1 MNNVKSFLNR
11 NKSTMAWILVLFA
24 VRWSFADH
32 YRVPTG
38 SMLPTIQLGD
48 HIFTNK
54 MAYDFKI
61 PFTEIS
67 LTRTHNP
74 ERGEVIVFLFP
85 KDESINFVKRVIG
98 LPGETL
104 KIENNKVYI
113 NDQELNESYLPEEV
127 RHFIGQSQ
135 PEITIPENMY
145 FVMGD
150 NRRNS
155 LDSRFWGLVPRKNI
169 KGQASRVLWNISFN
183 SIIPD
188 MDLLRIG
195 KNL

>member
-1 MNNVKSFLNR
+1 MNVKSFLLKH
-11 NKSTMAWILVLFA
+11 KSTLMWILALFA
-24 VRWSFADH
+24 FRWSFADH

-48 HIFTNK
+48 HVFTNK

-67 LTRTHNP
+67 LTHTGEP
-74 ERGEVIVFLFP
+74 KRGDVMVFLFP

-113 NDQELNESYLPEEV
+113 NNAELNETYLPESTRHIIYEHQMEV
-127 RHFIGQSQ
+127 I
-135 PEITIPENMY
+135 IPHDMY

-150 NRRNS
+150 NRENS
-155 LDSRFWGLVPRKNI
+155 LDSRYWGLVPRKNI
-169 KGQASRVLWNISFN
+169 KGKATGILWNISF
-183 SIIPD
+183 SEIIPQ
-188 MDLLRIG
+188 MDLKRIG
-195 KNL
+195 AKL